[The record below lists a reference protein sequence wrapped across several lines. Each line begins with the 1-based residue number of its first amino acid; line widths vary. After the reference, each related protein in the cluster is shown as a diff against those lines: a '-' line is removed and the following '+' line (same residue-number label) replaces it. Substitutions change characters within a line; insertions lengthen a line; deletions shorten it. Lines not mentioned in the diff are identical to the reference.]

1 MDWPNYDY
9 MEQYDIIDL
18 LNDLQDAANDI
29 AFDSKQTHV
38 WKFKS
43 RVVRIREKMDEITA
57 ILAELD
63 EREEVEE

>member
-1 MDWPNYDY
+1 MGYYDY
-9 MEQYDIIDL
+9 MTQYDIIDL

-43 RVVRIREKMDEITA
+43 RVVRIREKMEEITA

-63 EREEVEE
+63 RREEVEE